1 MFPPYSY
8 SLSSIYIYQP
18 YPVFQ
23 GSCPF
28 CKPYILPW
36 LIQILCSLCDHLH
49 FEHQYLHATSQ
60 YIDGCFQ
67 LQVNFLKIMLIIS
80 HFISRRT
87 SIAHSYSLIYFISSL
102 SFIITGTLSILS
114 EDFRAEVYIIS
125 CQASDDVCPGL
136 SAAAGECAPCLHD
149 LPGPAGSQEAAEE
162 ETEAACSQGH
172 QATRVSWDEL

>member
-1 MFPPYSY
+1 
-8 SLSSIYIYQP
+8 
-18 YPVFQ
+18 
-23 GSCPF
+23 
-28 CKPYILPW
+28 
-36 LIQILCSLCDHLH
+36 
-49 FEHQYLHATSQ
+49 
-60 YIDGCFQ
+60 
-67 LQVNFLKIMLIIS
+67 MLIIS

-172 QATRVSWDEL
+172 QATRVSWDEFQNSAKFRFL